1 MVLHQ
6 LFKKKPSNDLL
17 NKIIKA
23 FNLIDINDKKEFS
36 QLDMDKNNTLL
47 VFHDLENELNECYIP
62 CKQKNYTNNIQN
74 ITNKE
79 AITIFRQ
86 LLKAHDHDLY
96 SKERFIKGIK
106 YLVYK
111 IVSKQEKIIKKKTKR
126 KSKHKSKNNKSKE
139 VLIIFD

>member
-1 MVLHQ
+1 M
-6 LFKKKPSNDLL
+6 
-17 NKIIKA
+17 
-23 FNLIDINDKKEFS
+23 
-36 QLDMDKNNTLL
+36 
-47 VFHDLENELNECYIP
+47 
-62 CKQKNYTNNIQN
+62 
-74 ITNKE
+74 
-79 AITIFRQ
+79 
-86 LLKAHDHDLY
+86 LKAHDHDLY